1 MLEKHPN
8 RKKDKYNPYT
18 LTITEGHYYLSF
30 KDGRGKQ
37 QNIEI
42 DEMLYQTFDRFE
54 LEDISHLNRVSRHI
68 EHSEL
73 TEETL
78 NDRAFYKAE
87 RIEDIVSESIE
98 YEQLHRAVSELPE
111 VQRRRLKLYF
121 FGFFFMAF
129 QFTGQS
135 AFTALGYSRQ
145 AIFFSLLRKAV
156 IVAPLTM
163 ILPRLGM
170 GVDGVF
176 WAEPISNCIGGLA
189 CFITMYFV
197 LYRKLKRENV
207 QGTE

>member
-73 TEETL
+73 TDETL

-121 FGFFFMAF
+121 FGELTYEQIAKLEGIN
-129 QFTGQS
+129 QK
-135 AFTALGYSRQ
+135 TAWE
-145 AIFFSLLRKAV
+145 SL
-156 IVAPLTM
+156 M
-163 ILPRLGM
+163 
-170 GVDGVF
+170 
-176 WAEPISNCIGGLA
+176 WAEK
-189 CFITMYFV
+189 
-197 LYRKLKRENV
+197 KLKKIYN
-207 QGTE
+207 G

>member
-42 DEMLYQTFDRFE
+42 DEMIYQTFDRFE

-78 NDRAFYKAE
+78 NDRAFYKPE

-121 FGFFFMAF
+121 FGELTYEQIAKLEGC
-129 QFTGQS
+129 TKR
-135 AFTALGYSRQ
+135 AVK
-145 AIFFSLLRKAV
+145 FSVDIAV
-156 IVAPLTM
+156 
-163 ILPRLGM
+163 
-170 GVDGVF
+170 
-176 WAEPISNCIGGLA
+176 E
-189 CFITMYFV
+189 
-197 LYRKLKRENV
+197 KLKKNFKIF
-207 QGTE
+207 

>member
-87 RIEDIVSESIE
+87 LIEDIVSESIE

-121 FGFFFMAF
+121 FGELTYEQIAKLEGC
-129 QFTGQS
+129 TKR
-135 AFTALGYSRQ
+135 AVK
-145 AIFFSLLRKAV
+145 FSVDIAV
-156 IVAPLTM
+156 
-163 ILPRLGM
+163 
-170 GVDGVF
+170 
-176 WAEPISNCIGGLA
+176 E
-189 CFITMYFV
+189 
-197 LYRKLKRENV
+197 KLKKNYKIF
-207 QGTE
+207 

>member
-18 LTITEGHYYLSF
+18 LTITEGRYYLSF

-42 DEMLYQTFDRFE
+42 DEVLYQTFDRFE

-78 NDRAFYKAE
+78 NDRTFHKAKQ
-87 RIEDIVSESIE
+87 IEDIVSGSIE
-98 YEQLHRAVSELPE
+98 YEQLHRAVSKLPK

-121 FGFFFMAF
+121 FGEMSYEQIAKLEGC
-129 QFTGQS
+129 TKR
-135 AFTALGYSRQ
+135 AVK
-145 AIFFSLLRKAV
+145 FSVDIAV
-156 IVAPLTM
+156 
-163 ILPRLGM
+163 
-170 GVDGVF
+170 
-176 WAEPISNCIGGLA
+176 E
-189 CFITMYFV
+189 
-197 LYRKLKRENV
+197 KLKKNFKKF
-207 QGTE
+207 

>member
-73 TEETL
+73 TDETL

-87 RIEDIVSESIE
+87 QIKDIVSEDIE
-98 YEQLHRAVSELPE
+98 YEQLHRAVSKLPE
-111 VQRRRLKLYF
+111 VERRRLKLYF
-121 FGFFFMAF
+121 FGELTYEQIAKLEGCTKRAVKF
-129 QFTGQS
+129 S
-135 AFTALGYSRQ
+135 VDI
-145 AIFFSLLRKAV
+145 AI
-156 IVAPLTM
+156 
-163 ILPRLGM
+163 
-170 GVDGVF
+170 
-176 WAEPISNCIGGLA
+176 E
-189 CFITMYFV
+189 
-197 LYRKLKRENV
+197 KLKKNFKIF
-207 QGTE
+207 

>member
-73 TEETL
+73 TDETL

-87 RIEDIVSESIE
+87 RI
-98 YEQLHRAVSELPE
+98 L
-111 VQRRRLKLYF
+111 F
-121 FGFFFMAF
+121 
-129 QFTGQS
+129 
-135 AFTALGYSRQ
+135 
-145 AIFFSLLRKAV
+145 RKA
-156 IVAPLTM
+156 
-163 ILPRLGM
+163 
-170 GVDGVF
+170 
-176 WAEPISNCIGGLA
+176 SNTSSCIGGVRTSRSA
-189 CFITMYFV
+189 ASQAEAV
-197 LYRKLKRENV
+197 LLRGADL
-207 QGTE
+207 

>member
-42 DEMLYQTFDRFE
+42 DEILYQTFDRFE

-78 NDRAFYKAE
+78 NDRTFHKAKQIKISRLAQTSTRVCLRIRHAFF
-87 RIEDIVSESIE
+87 D
-98 YEQLHRAVSELPE
+98 L
-111 VQRRRLKLYF
+111 F
-121 FGFFFMAF
+121 
-129 QFTGQS
+129 
-135 AFTALGYSRQ
+135 
-145 AIFFSLLRKAV
+145 
-156 IVAPLTM
+156 
-163 ILPRLGM
+163 
-170 GVDGVF
+170 
-176 WAEPISNCIGGLA
+176 
-189 CFITMYFV
+189 
-197 LYRKLKRENV
+197 
-207 QGTE
+207 

>member
-18 LTITEGHYYLSF
+18 LMITEGHYYLSF

-73 TEETL
+73 TEEML

-121 FGFFFMAF
+121 FGELTYEQIAKLEGCTKRAVKF
-129 QFTGQS
+129 S
-135 AFTALGYSRQ
+135 VDI
-145 AIFFSLLRKAV
+145 AI
-156 IVAPLTM
+156 
-163 ILPRLGM
+163 
-170 GVDGVF
+170 
-176 WAEPISNCIGGLA
+176 E
-189 CFITMYFV
+189 
-197 LYRKLKRENV
+197 KLKKILKV
-207 QGTE
+207 F

>member
-42 DEMLYQTFDRFE
+42 DEMLYQMFDRFE
-54 LEDISHLNRVSRHI
+54 LEDISHLNMVSRHI

-73 TEETL
+73 TDETL

-121 FGFFFMAF
+121 FGELTYEQIAKLEGC
-129 QFTGQS
+129 TKR
-135 AFTALGYSRQ
+135 AVK
-145 AIFFSLLRKAV
+145 FSVDIAV
-156 IVAPLTM
+156 
-163 ILPRLGM
+163 
-170 GVDGVF
+170 
-176 WAEPISNCIGGLA
+176 E
-189 CFITMYFV
+189 
-197 LYRKLKRENV
+197 KLKKNFKIF
-207 QGTE
+207 

>member
-18 LTITEGHYYLSF
+18 LTITEGHYLQTF

-73 TEETL
+73 TDETL

-121 FGFFFMAF
+121 FGELTYEQIAKLEGCKYQAVQCSVKAALKAIKKFM
-129 QFTGQS
+129 
-135 AFTALGYSRQ
+135 
-145 AIFFSLLRKAV
+145 K
-156 IVAPLTM
+156 
-163 ILPRLGM
+163 
-170 GVDGVF
+170 
-176 WAEPISNCIGGLA
+176 
-189 CFITMYFV
+189 
-197 LYRKLKRENV
+197 
-207 QGTE
+207 

>member
-73 TEETL
+73 TDETL
-78 NDRAFYKAE
+78 NDRAFYKVE

-121 FGFFFMAF
+121 FGELTYEQIAKLEGC
-129 QFTGQS
+129 TKR
-135 AFTALGYSRQ
+135 AVK
-145 AIFFSLLRKAV
+145 FSVDIAV
-156 IVAPLTM
+156 
-163 ILPRLGM
+163 
-170 GVDGVF
+170 
-176 WAEPISNCIGGLA
+176 E
-189 CFITMYFV
+189 
-197 LYRKLKRENV
+197 KLKKNFKIF
-207 QGTE
+207 

>member
-73 TEETL
+73 TDETL

-121 FGFFFMAF
+121 FGELTYEQIAKMEGCKYQAVQCSIKTAFKAIKKFM
-129 QFTGQS
+129 
-135 AFTALGYSRQ
+135 
-145 AIFFSLLRKAV
+145 K
-156 IVAPLTM
+156 
-163 ILPRLGM
+163 
-170 GVDGVF
+170 
-176 WAEPISNCIGGLA
+176 
-189 CFITMYFV
+189 
-197 LYRKLKRENV
+197 
-207 QGTE
+207 